1 MSVRV
6 SSGLVLLQVEE
17 GFRALS
23 KAFELNPL
31 NGLVLVCLAEYFFL
45 HGQLLEVSLPCTLL
59 AVPCCLYPAVCTL
72 LSVHCLYTAVSTLL
86 SLHCCLYTAVST
98 LLPVPCCLCTAA

>member
-45 HGQLLEVSLPCTLL
+45 HGQLLEVSLPCI
-59 AVPCCLYPAVCTL
+59 L
-72 LSVHCLYTAVSTLL
+72 LSVPCA
-86 SLHCCLYTAVST
+86 
-98 LLPVPCCLCTAA
+98 LLPVPCCLIVVA